1 MADKKRKPANDDD
14 LGFVADDAA
23 DLGFVPEGGGDD
35 LAFQPDPASP
45 TETGGVVSK
54 GIKTLQAGGKI
65 LDYARGAVGGPALAA
80 GLEFLTGKDVNK
92 LKNWKAAINP
102 TTLDTYP
109 SSAELME
116 EAGVP
121 EGAKVSDYLSMV
133 PKDSFFDATLRGAGG
148 FGLDV
153 ATDPLTY
160 LSLGTSAAAKKGA
173 QEGGKALA
181 KGAGRSMLEMPVAK
195 QAAAFA
201 TAPSR
206 AVSDMGKKI
215 FSWGITPIEQ
225 AGEKFGKE
233 AVADTMYK
241 HRIKGSARSIEEGI
255 EKTAGN
261 LKRDRDLIL
270 KQADAAGGKVELSAF
285 DDFTA
290 ELDQMVADRRI
301 SPEQAEKLW
310 MDALGTYVTGPA
322 PTTELATRW
331 KTDMYNELPQKAWE
345 ASKNPAIGQKLNKKA
360 AHGLKEGIEGAVRKY
375 SGSDA
380 ARVLKEKN
388 KELGE
393 LLSVSPAAQRYAQQL
408 DRRYLVTPW
417 DVGGAGFG
425 GMVGGSPGA
434 GAAMI
439 GAKKLLEIGRLPS
452 VRTNTG
458 AFLRDISEGPLSG
471 PFLDILSR
479 RSAASVRKKGEKDGK
494 EK

>member
-45 TETGGVVSK
+45 TETDGVVSK
-54 GIKTLQAGGKI
+54 GIKTLQAGGKV
-65 LDYARGAVGGPALAA
+65 LDYARGAIGGPALAA
-80 GLEFLTGKDVNK
+80 GLELLTGKDVNK
-92 LKNWKAAINP
+92 LKNWKNAINP
-102 TTLDTYP
+102 TRLDTYP

-121 EGAKVSDYLSMV
+121 EGAKVSDYTDKISKGGLL
-133 PKDSFFDATLRGAGG
+133 DFTLRGGG
-148 FGLDV
+148 GLALDV

-160 LSLGTSAAAKKGA
+160 LSFGTATAAKKGA
-173 QEGGKALA
+173 QGAA
-181 KGAGRSMLEMPVAK
+181 KGGAKTLLEMPVLK

-225 AGEKFGKE
+225 AGEKFGKD

-241 HRIKGSARSIEEGI
+241 HRIKGSARAIEEKIG
-255 EKTAGN
+255 KTTGD
-261 LKRDRDLIL
+261 LKRERDLVL
-270 KQADAAGGKVELSAF
+270 RQADAAGATVDRGGAF
-285 DDFTA
+285 QDFTDEIA
-290 ELDQMVADRRI
+290 QMVADRRI
-301 SPEQAEKLW
+301 SQEQGNKILD
-310 MDALGTYVTGPA
+310 DALQTYLQGGDPSTM
-322 PTTELATRW
+322 LATQW
-331 KTDMYNELPQKAWE
+331 KSDMYGELPNKVWE
-345 ASKNPAIGQKLNKKA
+345 ASKNPSIGQRLNKKA
-360 AHGLKEGIEGAVRKY
+360 SKGLKEGIENAVGKF
-375 SGSDA
+375 SGRDA
-380 ARVLKEKN
+380 AETLKLKN

-458 AFLRDISEGPLSG
+458 AFLRDVSEGPLSG
-471 PFLDILSR
+471 PFLDILTR
-479 RSAASVRKKGEKDGK
+479 RSAAGTLRKGAEKDGK
-494 EK
+494 DKK